1 MRASDLNIATTTTYI
16 GADDATSP
24 VTVEGASA
32 LSTTVPDASDVFSVV
47 ADNAADC
54 TVAAVAGSSVTNVA
68 GSGSTWTMD
77 VLVPTQ
83 GTYRLCVTVRGANTG
98 EFVGTAATATLHVAS
113 VTADTAVPAYVPVTT
128 SYAVTFTLSG
138 FELDGVSGGASGEG
152 LALDAAVVTGTAS
165 SACDGTALAAAGV
178 IGASELTVTSL
189 GASSV
194 QVVIAAGA
202 GNALAVDDNVVCVQL
217 RAGARFY
224 SAGKLQGGASLMW
237 EWVGCGVCDGSCVCV
252 CVL

>member
-1 MRASDLNIATTTTYI
+1 MSANIQTPGKYRICITTAN
-16 GADDATSP
+16 GP
-24 VTVEGASA
+24 
-32 LSTTVPDASDVFSVV
+32 
-47 ADNAADC
+47 
-54 TVAAVAGSSVTNVA
+54 
-68 GSGSTWTMD
+68 
-77 VLVPTQ
+77 
-83 GTYRLCVTVRGANTG
+83 GTI
-98 EFVGTAATATLHVAS
+98 FVGTAATATLHVAS

-138 FELDGVSGGASGEG
+138 FQLDGVSGGASGEG
-152 LALDAAVVTGTAS
+152 LALDAAVVTGATS
-165 SACDGTALAAAGV
+165 SACDTAALAAASGV
-178 IGASELTVTSL
+178 IPASELTVTSL

-217 RAGARFY
+217 RSGAKFY

-237 EWVGCGVCDGSCVCV
+237 EWVGLGEAGGGAMCV